1 MASNAATA
9 AITPRRRLR
18 LADPS
23 TTVQPTQADP
33 VAGLIDFPLP
43 QPVSLW
49 PTTLLSRIAIAVLVA
64 ATITALLWFI
74 HYRRVNRYRREALSE
89 LDRIDRA
96 FAGQGAPN
104 ELAVQLSMLVRRTA
118 LAAFPREQIAPL
130 SGPAWLTFLDNT
142 YGKPEFS
149 QGIGRL
155 LVSAPY
161 DGIAPTNGQL
171 SSLVDL
177 TRRWIRGH
185 HV

>member
-1 MASNAATA
+1 
-9 AITPRRRLR
+9 

-33 VAGLIDFPLP
+33 VAGLIDIPLP
-43 QPVSLW
+43 PPISLW
-49 PTTLLSRIAIAVLVA
+49 PATLMSRIAIAVLVA
-64 ATITALLWFI
+64 AAIAALLWFI
-74 HYRRVNRYRREALSE
+74 HYHRVNRYRREALSE
-89 LDRIDRA
+89 LDRLDRS
-96 FAGQGAPN
+96 FAGHGAPS
-104 ELAVQLSMLVRRTA
+104 ELAAQLSMLVRRTA
-118 LAAFPREQIAPL
+118 LAVFPREQIAPL
-130 SGPAWLTFLDNT
+130 SGPAWLAFLDKT

-161 DGIAPTNGQL
+161 NLTKPTDGQL
-171 SSLVDL
+171 ASLVDL